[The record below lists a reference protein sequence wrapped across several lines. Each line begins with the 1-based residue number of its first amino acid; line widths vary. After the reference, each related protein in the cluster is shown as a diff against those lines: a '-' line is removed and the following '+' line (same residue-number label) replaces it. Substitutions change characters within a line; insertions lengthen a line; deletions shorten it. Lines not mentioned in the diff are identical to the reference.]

1 MRLDGWNRATCDP
14 SLLTIFSWWKQIIQL
29 KEFDGFLSN
38 LTRSYSSWY
47 IQKWWVTGQSSQA
60 WVYLDRSQ
68 SLSESEFL
76 VLPWVFRSMDLFG
89 LVSGEESQDDRGST
103 ARVSTLCETPAVATL
118 LDAFHAKLL
127 VWLLSV
133 PCTWWEASSSSWSKN
148 RTLFF
153 VILLS
158 DDDGRVLRALLFPF
172 GDSWLDEKSRV
183 ATWKKD

>member
-1 MRLDGWNRATCDP
+1 M
-14 SLLTIFSWWKQIIQL
+14 
-29 KEFDGFLSN
+29 
-38 LTRSYSSWY
+38 
-47 IQKWWVTGQSSQA
+47 
-60 WVYLDRSQ
+60 YLDRSQ

-76 VLPWVFRSMDLFG
+76 VLPWVFRSVDLFG
-89 LVSGEESQDDRGST
+89 LVSGELSQDDRGST
-103 ARVSTLCETPAVATL
+103 ARVSTLCEVATL
-118 LDAFHAKLL
+118 LDAFHARLL

-133 PCTWWEASSSSWSKN
+133 PCTWWEASSFSWSKN

-183 ATWKKD
+183 AAWRKKINLVIVLKQNYQQILSVSHDKVR